1 VHGFTSDYMPE
12 AITDRAILSIAPC
25 NIIVADRS
33 KLGRVSTVFLAPITS
48 AHVLITDQ
56 AAPPEIVSEI
66 REQGLEIH
74 LV

>member
-12 AITDRAILSIAPC
+12 AITDRAILSIAPL

-48 AHVLITDQ
+48 ARVLITDQ

-66 REQGLEIH
+66 REQGLE
-74 LV
+74 VQMV